1 VFLAEIDEA
10 LEIADRIVVMNEG
23 AIVGEHKNQN
33 VDLAALV
40 ADISGAQ
47 STQTGT
53 HP

>member
-1 VFLAEIDEA
+1 
-10 LEIADRIVVMNEG
+10 MNEG

-33 VDLAALV
+33 VDLGALV

-47 STQTGT
+47 STDTGT